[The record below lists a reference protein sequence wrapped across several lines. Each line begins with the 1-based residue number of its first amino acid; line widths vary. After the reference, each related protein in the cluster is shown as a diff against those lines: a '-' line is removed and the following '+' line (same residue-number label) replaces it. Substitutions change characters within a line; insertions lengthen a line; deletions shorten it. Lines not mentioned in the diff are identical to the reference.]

1 MIDDLL
7 VSVHHQNLIGL
18 GIAVAVGLLIGLE
31 REQSRDEAARTRP
44 AGMRTFTLLGLA
56 GGLGGLLSV
65 GLGAWAVGLVAVV
78 SLGVLV
84 GSSFIQRAGESE
96 TGMTTEMAAV
106 VVHFLGVLATAP
118 LPWVSAERRWTLV
131 AAGAV
136 VTFALL
142 STRRPLHRFADRVST
157 ADLTATAKL
166 GILLVIVLPL
176 LPRDE
181 VGPLPGVV
189 PFEIGVL
196 VSLIA
201 AIGFVAYLG
210 VRILGGQRGMVIA
223 GGLGG
228 LASSTA
234 VTLAFARRVAQ
245 TPGLA
250 PGAAA
255 GITLAAAAMV
265 PRQLIEVSVV
275 APGLLAHAAVPIGAL
290 GVTALVTAG
299 GYYGWLRWR
308 ARTTPED
315 EESDALE
322 LENPSSLG
330 QAIKFGL
337 IFVVVM
343 VLTKQ
348 AREWFGEAGLY
359 VSAALGGLTDADA
372 TTLTVGKMA
381 AAGQL
386 EAGPATLALVLA
398 AGANT
403 LVKAAIAAALGGAAF
418 GLRVLLLVAPAVVV
432 GGVTAWVMY

>member
-31 REQSRDEAARTRP
+31 REQSRDDAARTRP

-65 GLGAWAVGLVAVV
+65 ALGFWAVGLVAAL
-78 SLGVLV
+78 SLGLLV
-84 GSSFIQRAGESE
+84 GASFIQRVGDDE

-157 ADLTATAKL
+157 DDLRATAKL

-176 LPRDE
+176 LPRDA

-210 VRILGGQRGMVIA
+210 VRILGGQRGMVIT

-234 VTLAFARRVAQ
+234 VTLAFARRVAEA
-245 TPGLA
+245 PGLM
-250 PGAAA
+250 PGAAV

-265 PRQLIEVSVV
+265 PRLLIEVSVV
-275 APGLLAHAAVPIGAL
+275 SPGILGHAAVPLGAL
-290 GVTALVTAG
+290 GGTALLTAG

-308 ARTTPED
+308 ARSAPED
-315 EESDALE
+315 DGEELA

-330 QAIKFGL
+330 QAVKFGL

-348 AREWFGEAGLY
+348 ARAWFGDAGLY

-372 TTLTVGKMA
+372 ITLTVGKMA

-386 EAGPATLALVLA
+386 EAGPATLALLLA
-398 AGANT
+398 AGTNT

-418 GLRVLLLVAPAVVV
+418 GLRVLLLVAPAVAV
-432 GGVTAWVMY
+432 GGVVAWVMY